1 MNLPRYLF
9 SPTYKRLFMHTT
21 FDIFKPLSF
30 SHKNGVDS
38 KTSSRYLEEIL
49 AKTKI
54 PTTPWFQTSPKERKD
69 YEVRRQPT
77 KKSVEDQSCS
87 KVALKEFLTFEALD
101 QDKECLYEHDG

>member
-1 MNLPRYLF
+1 
-9 SPTYKRLFMHTT
+9 MHTT

-30 SHKNGVDS
+30 SHKNGVNS